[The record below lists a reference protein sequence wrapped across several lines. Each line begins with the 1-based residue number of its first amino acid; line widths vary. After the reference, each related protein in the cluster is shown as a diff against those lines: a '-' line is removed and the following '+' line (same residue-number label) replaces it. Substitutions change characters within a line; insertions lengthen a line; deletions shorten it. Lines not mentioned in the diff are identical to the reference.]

1 MKNPKDKNHIGQ
13 RISLARL
20 SRGWTQEDLAESIKK
35 TRPMISHIERT
46 GSVTFDTLEKI
57 AWGLGIELSDLQNV
71 SSDQILSPTSME
83 SPEWKS
89 LVRENELLAELVENQ
104 RVRILYLEAELKRF
118 KQGF

>member
-1 MKNPKDKNHIGQ
+1 VKNLKDKNHIGQ
-13 RISLARL
+13 RIRLARL

-46 GSVTFDTLEKI
+46 GSVTYDTLEKI
-57 AWGLGIELSDLQNV
+57 AKGLGIDLSDLQNV
-71 SSDQILSPTSME
+71 SSEQILSPTSME

-118 KQGF
+118 KTGL